1 MITAWALEKSFEE
14 PEIAEDISVDAQ
26 NYETWLAKKDEIGQF
41 YDARV
46 TLEKSHALE
55 EIERLELFIAQAG
68 MKIEEMETQIQSGT
82 SVSFPLKNIL
92 NSHSLKL
99 LKTPPPPKKLPK
111 TP

>member
-82 SVSFPLKNIL
+82 SVSFPLKNPLLI
-92 NSHSLKL
+92 SFEFSL
-99 LKTPPPPKKLPK
+99 LKTP
-111 TP
+111 